1 MKGLVIVG
9 DLFEDTELLGT
20 IDVLLRH
27 NESITIASM
36 MKRKEVISKCGIK
49 MNVDALIEEIN
60 LQDYDFLFIPGGPGS
75 FKILANIKE
84 VDDVIDYF
92 VNHNKLVT
100 AICAAPML
108 IGRREYFK
116 GQNYTVH
123 PGFEQNIVGGNYLRD
138 QGVVVSNKFITAKSM
153 YYSIELGLKIIEY
166 YYGQKESEKLRLSLQ
181 GEK

>member
-27 NESITIASM
+27 GEKITIASM
-36 MKRKEVISKCGIK
+36 MKRKELTSKCGIK
-49 MNVDALIEEIN
+49 MLSDCLIEEVN
-60 LQDYDFLFIPGGPGS
+60 WEDFDFLFIPGGPGS

-92 VNHNKLVT
+92 VNNNKLVA

-108 IGRREYFK
+108 LGRRGYLK
-116 GQNYTVH
+116 DQNYTVH
-123 PGFEQNIVGGNYLRD
+123 PGFEINIIGGRYLRN
-138 QGVVVSNKFITAKSM
+138 QGVVRSNRFITGKSM
-153 YYSIELGLKIIEY
+153 YYSIELGLEIVEY
-166 YYGQKESEKLRLSLQ
+166 YYGHEEKEKLRLSLK
-181 GEK
+181 GE